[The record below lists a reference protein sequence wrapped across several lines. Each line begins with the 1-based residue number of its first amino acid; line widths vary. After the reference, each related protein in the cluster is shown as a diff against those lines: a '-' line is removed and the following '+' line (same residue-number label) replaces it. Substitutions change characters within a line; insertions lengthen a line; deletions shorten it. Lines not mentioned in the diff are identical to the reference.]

1 MLSSLNALTSN
12 TINLNYI
19 KKFNLN
25 LDLKKELTYE
35 CIIDFLNKS
44 GMANANATKDEKNK
58 IKGIDTHPNQK
69 PIADKSFASPK
80 PIPSLFFNFLYPKI
94 IIHMTPYPITPP
106 TRELM

>member
-1 MLSSLNALTSN
+1 MVL
-12 TINLNYI
+12 
-19 KKFNLN
+19 
-25 LDLKKELTYE
+25 
-35 CIIDFLNKS
+35 DFLNKS

-80 PIPSLFFNFLYPKI
+80 PIPSLFLNFLYPKI

-106 TRELM
+106 IREFM